1 MKGGRFKALEEP
13 EATITVCVLGEVSGK
28 YQFFVRLQIGRLD
41 GHSRV
46 VYVVQM
52 MNFASFNQIIIVSGR
67 DCQIGEGTILSV

>member
-1 MKGGRFKALEEP
+1 MKGDPFKALEEP

-41 GHSRV
+41 GHSRL

-52 MNFASFNQIIIVSGR
+52 MNFSFV
-67 DCQIGEGTILSV
+67 